1 MRKLAI
7 VLMLCLFFKQPIIA
21 EEAIDLAPNAS
32 SYYLMDYQ
40 TGTVMAQKNAEEK
53 YYPASMT
60 KMMSLLLVM
69 EQIHAGYLDWSEKVV
84 ASENAAKM
92 GGSQIYLEQGEIMSV
107 EDLVKSSA
115 LASANDAIVALAE
128 KVGGTEA
135 NFVTMMNNKASE
147 LGCINTHFTNPTGLH
162 DENHYS
168 CAKDMAKIAQALI
181 NEGQEDIL
189 QFTSKYE
196 DYIRE
201 ESENKFWLVNT
212 NKLLRTYSGMDG
224 LKTGYTSQSL
234 YCITVTA
241 QRERLRLIAVVMNE
255 PTKDKRNQDAK
266 ALLDYGFAN
275 YHVVEDMEKGSTIL
289 EIATEKGK
297 PETVEYILKEPLE
310 HLEKKNEQVT
320 ITNTSYT
327 ITTCKAPIA
336 MNDVVGQYLVEY
348 SNGQKKSIP
357 LTVKEPV
364 EILSFTEIVHQLI
377 EMTLFA

>member
-1 MRKLAI
+1 MQKLA
-7 VLMLCLFFKQPIIA
+7 VVCLICSLFTPIKQ
-21 EEAIDLAPNAS
+21 ETLDLAQDAS
-32 SYYLMDYQ
+32 AYYLMDYQ
-40 TGTVMAQKNAEEK
+40 TGTIMAQKNAEEK

-69 EQIHAGYLDWSEKVV
+69 EQIHDGYLDWQDEVV

-135 NFVTMMNNKASE
+135 NFVAMMNDKAKE
-147 LGCINTHFTNPTGLH
+147 LGCVNTHFTNPTGLH

-181 NEGQEDIL
+181 QEGQEDIL

-224 LKTGYTSQSL
+224 LKTGYTSQSM

-241 QRERLRLIAVVMNE
+241 KKDNLRLIAVVMHE
-255 PTKDKRNQDAK
+255 PTKEKRNQDAK

-275 YHVVEDMEKGSTIL
+275 YHVVTDMEKESSIL
-289 EIATEKGK
+289 KISTEKGK
-297 PETVEYILKEPLE
+297 PEMIDYVLKDSLE
-310 HLEKKNEQVT
+310 HLEKKNEAVT
-320 ITNTSYT
+320 IINTSYI
-327 ITTCKAPIA
+327 ITQRKAPIHVG
-336 MNDVVGQYLVEY
+336 NEVGQFMVEY
-348 SNGQKKSIP
+348 SNGTKTTIP

-364 EILSFTEIVHQLI
+364 EVLSLIEIIHQLI
-377 EMTLFA
+377 EMTIFA

>member
-1 MRKLAI
+1 MRKSI
-7 VLMLCLFFKQPIIA
+7 ITLMLCSLFQFPFYQ
-21 EEAIDLAPNAS
+21 EETLDLAQNAS

-69 EQIHAGYLDWSEKVV
+69 EQIHAGYLSWEEEVV

-92 GGSQIYLEQGEIMSV
+92 GGSQIYLEQGEVMSV

-135 NFVTMMNNKASE
+135 NFVSMMNKKASE

-168 CAKDMAKIAQALI
+168 CAKDMALIAQALI
-181 NEGQEDIL
+181 QEGQDDIL

-201 ESENKFWLVNT
+201 DTENKFWLVNT

-241 QRERLRLIAVVMNE
+241 KREALRLIAVVMNE
-255 PTKDKRNQDAK
+255 PTKEKRNQDAR

-275 YHVVEDMEKGSTIL
+275 YTMVQDMEKGSTIGK
-289 EIATEKGK
+289 ISTEKGK
-297 PETVEYILKEPLE
+297 PENVEYILTAPLE
-310 HLEKKNEQVT
+310 HLEKKNEPIT
-320 ITNTSYT
+320 IVNTSYKIYT
-327 ITTCKAPIA
+327 HKAPIKA
-336 MNDVVGQYLVEY
+336 GSIVGEFMAEY
-348 SNGQKKSIP
+348 SNGTSQIVS
-357 LTVKEPV
+357 LTVKESV
-364 EILSFTEIVHQLI
+364 EILSLI
-377 EMTLFA
+377 EMLQQWIEMTIFA